1 MRQTMLLRVGL
12 MMMVAP
18 LFLGGMLAVG
28 ASATEGSKP
37 RSKAVPSG
45 HVRELQQA
53 LQQSGYD
60 PGPIDGI
67 MGPRT
72 KAALRK
78 YVAVPP
84 PQGPTPS
91 DQVIARFRT
100 ERREAP

>member
-1 MRQTMLLRVGL
+1 MRQTMLLRVGSI
-12 MMMVAP
+12 MVAP

-28 ASATEGSKP
+28 ASAEEGSKP
-37 RSKAVPSG
+37 RSKAVPSS
-45 HVRELQQA
+45 HVRELQEA
-53 LQQSGYD
+53 LQQSGHD

-72 KAALRK
+72 KAALRS

-84 PQGPTPS
+84 PQAPTPA

-100 ERREAP
+100 ERRESP

>member
-1 MRQTMLLRVGL
+1 MRQTIFLRFGS
-12 MMMVAP
+12 MMVAP

-28 ASATEGSKP
+28 AAAEVGSKP
-37 RSKAVPSG
+37 RSKAAPSS

-60 PGPIDGI
+60 PGPVDGI

-72 KAALRK
+72 KAALRN

-84 PQGPTPS
+84 PQAPS
-91 DQVIARFRT
+91 PADQTIARFRT
-100 ERREAP
+100 ERRESP